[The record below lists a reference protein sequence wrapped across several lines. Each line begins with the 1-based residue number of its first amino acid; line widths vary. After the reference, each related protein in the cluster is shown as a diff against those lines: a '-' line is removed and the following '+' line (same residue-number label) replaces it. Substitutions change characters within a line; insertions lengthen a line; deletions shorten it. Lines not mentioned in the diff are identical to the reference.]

1 MIKYIR
7 NFLCTVDPMGAT
19 VLIAFAFLI
28 GVELFV
34 LGIVKFL
41 GIIAIGLVLAALVFA
56 IGWLLYKSIVLLQR
70 CCK

>member
-1 MIKYIR
+1 MKRIR

-28 GVELFV
+28 GFELFV

-41 GIIAIGLVLAALVFA
+41 FIVVIGLVLAAIVFA
-56 IGWLLYKSIVLLQR
+56 VGWLLYKSIVLLQR
-70 CCK
+70 FCK